1 MCYTTC
7 GNCSTY
13 LASYMLQRYIFI
25 ALCKFYVTI
34 LQQMAHSAN
43 GSKSLI
49 LTIGTVS
56 IHILTMPIVRITNAS
71 DIIALKYIVMFID

>member
-13 LASYMLQRYIFI
+13 LASYMLQRHIFI

-56 IHILTMPIVRITNAS
+56 IHILTTYIPIVRIANAS
-71 DIIALKYIVMFID
+71 DIDAPK